1 MRDLNLL
8 RYVPATTPVHR
19 LWAGTK
25 AIGVLVVGIGVGIN
39 PTWPAEAVLGALLAL
54 TLGLARIPWGARPRL
69 PAWLVWLWIGVG
81 AALALIAGG
90 KPYLHVAGTAVG
102 LGSLNLWA
110 RFVVLALLILLSAAV
125 LAWTTPMSELA
136 PAFSRLGLP
145 FTKGPLARLRVPV
158 GEVAV
163 ILALSVRCVTLLSEE
178 LRLLV
183 AARKVRG
190 RPRQRGWAAFE
201 EAVDLLVATVV
212 VATRRAGEMAEA
224 MEARGGLPARL
235 SLGRRPG
242 WGDALALTVV
252 AAALAGILLV

>member
-1 MRDLNLL
+1 MRELNLL
-8 RYVPATTPVHR
+8 RYVPGSTPVHR

-39 PTWPAEAVLGALLAL
+39 PTWPAEAVLAALLAL
-54 TLGLARIPWGARPRL
+54 TLGLARIPWGARPRV
-69 PAWLVWLWIGVG
+69 PAWLVWLWVGVG
-81 AALALIAGG
+81 AALALLAGG
-90 KPYLHVAGTAVG
+90 KPYLHVAGASVG
-102 LGSLNLWA
+102 LGSLDLWA
-110 RFVVLALLILLSAAV
+110 RFVVLALLVLLSAAL

-136 PAFSRLGLP
+136 PAFSRLGSPL
-145 FTKGPLARLRVPV
+145 TRGVLARLRVPV
-158 GEVAV
+158 AEVAA
-163 ILALSVRCVTLLSEE
+163 ILALAVRCVTLLSEE

-183 AARKVRG
+183 AARKVRA

-242 WGDALALTVV
+242 WADVVALALV
-252 AAALAGILLV
+252 AAALAGMLVV